1 MYIIICLILTCIR
14 SSNFDFRKTN
24 KEDLVQFQ
32 FAEIINQKP
41 NATILNYGFL
51 DGGFYTVTG
60 IVPNVKYFQN
70 QNISQDKYPI
80 IMEEQ
85 GRYVKEKLVDFV
97 ILKKVNE
104 DESKE
109 VEYLYENYE
118 KINTKY
124 VEEVNCY
131 YMLFKLKED

>member
-1 MYIIICLILTCIR
+1 
-14 SSNFDFRKTN
+14 
-24 KEDLVQFQ
+24 
-32 FAEIINQKP
+32 
-41 NATILNYGFL
+41 
-51 DGGFYTVTG
+51 
-60 IVPNVKYFQN
+60 
-70 QNISQDKYPI
+70 
-80 IMEEQ
+80 MEEQ